1 MADGCFTNTSSV
13 KSSLRASVCHSPSCV
28 ASGLE
33 DVHCTILRSY
43 LPVRA
48 ASSRMVR
55 NVSDAYTMVP
65 PTSKARYDLQYMLRR
80 SSWTNNPAF
89 LWKKWSLTLKSYNWS
104 VAFDQNDIN
113 LSSARGSILF
123 RENIYS
129 LSGVKVWAW
138 CSFLIKQLAF
148 YCSEVSITEVKTI
161 KVIHSIATSLE
172 LLGNTSFMRTIY
184 LFLFVSNAEENLALK
199 SLANLDPTFRNL
211 TLAFLRLSQLI
222 PIDGFSRASSRI
234 PWLTHPWTFFG
245 SFSLLETQF
254 GSSNLGSTL
263 CLLRWHSEFMQ
274 FPKTVFKE
282 HPHCIISKP
291 IFLLEILNLMERDED
306 CIWLDDILTL
316 LIGGKRP
323 CKILLLV
330 ESGKGLS
337 LHTLGLPQICQGR
350 KT

>member
-1 MADGCFTNTSSV
+1 
-13 KSSLRASVCHSPSCV
+13 
-28 ASGLE
+28 
-33 DVHCTILRSY
+33 
-43 LPVRA
+43 
-48 ASSRMVR
+48 
-55 NVSDAYTMVP
+55 
-65 PTSKARYDLQYMLRR
+65 
-80 SSWTNNPAF
+80 
-89 LWKKWSLTLKSYNWS
+89 
-104 VAFDQNDIN
+104 
-113 LSSARGSILF
+113 
-123 RENIYS
+123 
-129 LSGVKVWAW
+129 
-138 CSFLIKQLAF
+138 
-148 YCSEVSITEVKTI
+148 
-161 KVIHSIATSLE
+161 
-172 LLGNTSFMRTIY
+172 MRTIY

-211 TLAFLRLSQLI
+211 TLAFFRLSQLI

-254 GSSNLGSTL
+254 GSSNLGITL

-291 IFLLEILNLMERDED
+291 IFLLEILNLVERDED